1 MPPRPSG
8 RGVVYWPDAPRRLT
22 PEMLLHAYASGVF
35 PMAPDRD
42 SDEVGFYRP
51 DPRAQVPLD
60 DRFRVRRSLAKR
72 VRNGGFE
79 IRTDTAFEEV
89 IDACSQPRIE
99 DTGTWI
105 NAAIRDAFVDLHRD
119 GFAHSVEAWRDGR
132 LVGGLYGLALS
143 GAFFGESMFSREKD
157 ASQVCLVALV
167 ERLRAGGFVLLD
179 SQYSNPHM
187 DQFGIEE
194 ISAAAYERRLERA
207 LTVPA
212 QWNPDAP

>member
-1 MPPRPSG
+1 MRE
-8 RGVVYWPDAPRRLT
+8 RRLD
-22 PEMLLHAYASGVF
+22 PETLLHAYASGVF
-35 PMAPDRD
+35 PMAPDRE
-42 SDEVGFYRP
+42 SGEVGFYRP

-79 IRTDTAFEEV
+79 VHADTAFVEV
-89 IDACSQPRIE
+89 IDACALPRTE

-105 NAAIRDAFVDLHRD
+105 NAAIRDAFVALHRA
-119 GFAHSVEAWRDGR
+119 GFAHSVEAWRGGR
-132 LVGGLYGLALS
+132 LVGGLYGLALG

-157 ASQVCLVALV
+157 ASQVCLVRLV
-167 ERLRAGGFVLLD
+167 ERLRDGGFVLLD

-194 ISAAAYERRLERA
+194 ISAAAYERRLARA
-207 LTVPA
+207 LPVKA
-212 QWNPDAP
+212 RWNPNAP